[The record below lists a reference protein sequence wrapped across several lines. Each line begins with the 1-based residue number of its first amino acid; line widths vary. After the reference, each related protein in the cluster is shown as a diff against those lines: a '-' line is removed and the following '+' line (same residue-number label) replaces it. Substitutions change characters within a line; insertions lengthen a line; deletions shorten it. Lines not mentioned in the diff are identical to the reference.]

1 MSNAVHVRGYIAAMP
16 KLMIVSGGQTGVDRG
31 ALDAAIAQAIPY
43 SGWCPRGGWA
53 EDCPDPPG
61 VRRRYPALEE
71 TPLADPAQRTEWN
84 VRDAD
89 AILIFVDGRGTAPSR
104 GTALAERLA
113 ERFGKPLKVMDVDA
127 ANAADDVVKWL
138 NELLAA
144 PQDATFRLAVGGP
157 RESEAAGIYERVV
170 QLLAVIFER
179 LRLQSK

>member
-1 MSNAVHVRGYIAAMP
+1 
-16 KLMIVSGGQTGVDRG
+16 MIVSGGQTGVDRA
-31 ALDAAIAQAIPY
+31 ALDAAIARAIPY
-43 SGWCPRGGWA
+43 GGWCPRGGWA
-53 EDCPDPPG
+53 EDCPEPPG
-61 VRRRYPALEE
+61 VRRHYPDLEE

-113 ERFGKPLKVMDVDA
+113 GRFGKPLKVVDVDA
-127 ANAADDVVKWL
+127 PNAADDVAGWL

-157 RESEAAGIYERVV
+157 RESEAAGIYEKSKHM
-170 QLLAVIFER
+170 LAVIFER
-179 LRLQSK
+179 LRLPSE